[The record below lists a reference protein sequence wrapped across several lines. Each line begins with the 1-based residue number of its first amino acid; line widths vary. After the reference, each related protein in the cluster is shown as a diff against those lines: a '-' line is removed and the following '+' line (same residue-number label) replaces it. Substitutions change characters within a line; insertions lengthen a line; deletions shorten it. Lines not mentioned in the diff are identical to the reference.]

1 MSEDNKRVAWR
12 FIMDA
17 FVKNDPAA
25 WEDTVAEDVV
35 DHNPMP
41 DQKSGRDGVRQAAD
55 VYREAFPD
63 MATSID
69 LQVAEGDLVTNRG
82 TATGTN
88 TGDMM
93 GMPASGKSA
102 QVTWM
107 DTYRVENGKIVEYWH
122 NEDIAGMLI
131 QLGFLPEPGSA

>member
-1 MSEDNKRVAWR
+1 MSEDNKRVARR

-25 WEDTVAEDVV
+25 WEDTLAENVV

-41 DQKSGRDGVRQAAD
+41 DQKSGRAGVRQAAD
-55 VYREAFPD
+55 MYREAFPD

-69 LQVAEGDLVTNRG
+69 LQVAEGDLLTNRG

-88 TGDMM
+88 TGDLM
-93 GMPASGKSA
+93 GMPATGKPA
-102 QVTWM
+102 EVTWM
-107 DTYRVENGKIVEYWH
+107 DTYRIQDGKIVEYWH
-122 NEDIAGMLI
+122 NEDVAGMLI

>member
-1 MSEDNKRVAWR
+1 MSEDNKRVASR

-17 FVKNDPAA
+17 FVKNDPSA
-25 WEDTVAEDVV
+25 WEETVAENAV

-41 DQKSGRDGVRQAAD
+41 DQKAGRDGVRQAAD
-55 VYREAFPD
+55 MYREAFPD

-69 LQVAEGDLVTNRG
+69 FQLAEGDLVTNRG

-88 TGDMM
+88 TGDLM
-93 GMPASGKSA
+93 GMPATGKSA
-102 QVTWM
+102 EVSWM
-107 DTYRVENGKIVEYWH
+107 DTYRIENGKIAEYWH
-122 NEDIAGMLI
+122 VEDIAGMLI